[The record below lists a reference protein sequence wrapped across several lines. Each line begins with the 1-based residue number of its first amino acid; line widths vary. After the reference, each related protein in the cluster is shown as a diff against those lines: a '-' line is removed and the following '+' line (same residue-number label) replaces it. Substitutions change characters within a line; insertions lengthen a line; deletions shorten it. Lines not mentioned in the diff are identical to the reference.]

1 MKAHPDEAAYI
12 AFAHT
17 VQTEEY
23 MKLLAAYI
31 KNKYP
36 DSADRVLPKL
46 RLIYKE
52 KFQNGKSKRR

>member
-1 MKAHPDEAAYI
+1 MDIKTHPDESAYL
-12 AFAHT
+12 AFAST

-46 RLIYKE
+46 REVYKI
-52 KFQNGKSKRR
+52 KFKGGK

>member
-1 MKAHPDEAAYI
+1 MMHPNEASYI
-12 AFAHT
+12 AFAST

-31 KNKYP
+31 RNKYP

-46 RLIYKE
+46 REVYKI
-52 KFQNGKSKRR
+52 KFKGRK

>member
-1 MKAHPDEAAYI
+1 MDMKAHPDESAYI
-12 AFAHT
+12 AFAST

-46 RLIYKE
+46 MEVYKQ
-52 KFQNGKSKRR
+52 KFRGKG

>member
-1 MKAHPDEAAYI
+1 MDIKTHPDEAAYI
-12 AFAHT
+12 AFAQT

-46 RLIYKE
+46 REVYKQ
-52 KFQNGKSKRR
+52 KFRGKG

>member
-1 MKAHPDEAAYI
+1 MDMKAHPDEPAYI
-12 AFAHT
+12 AFAST
-17 VQTEEY
+17 VLTEEY

-46 RLIYKE
+46 REIYKQ
-52 KFQNGKSKRR
+52 KFRGKE